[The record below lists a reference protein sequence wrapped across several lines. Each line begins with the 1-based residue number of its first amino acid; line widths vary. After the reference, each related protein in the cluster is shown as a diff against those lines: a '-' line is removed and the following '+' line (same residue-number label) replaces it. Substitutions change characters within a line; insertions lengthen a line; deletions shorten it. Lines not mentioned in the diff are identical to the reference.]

1 MSDRIL
7 HHPIQKRGSFHSP
20 SILLLSFL
28 LCSLTALLLPIQ
40 AHADTSSSTVNGKV
54 PAQYIAETQGK
65 SWAVIIGIDKYLN
78 LAGLAYAVDDA
89 KSMARMLG
97 RQGFTVSSLYN
108 TQATKKAILQELRH
122 NLVTQV
128 QKNDRVLI
136 FFAGHIGETPGKGKQ
151 QPAGYMMPVDTEPGL
166 LADTAISVDLL
177 RELSE
182 SLPAKQ
188 VLILID
194 ICYGGI
200 AGRSQRSFPPMT
212 SNYLKMIASESAR
225 QLITAGGTGQQAL
238 AGPKWK
244 HSVFTYYLL
253 EGIGKGKG
261 DLNGDGIIP
270 TSELFTYL
278 DEHVQ
283 SAALTHKHVQR
294 PEMWGLSG
302 DKGEFV
308 FIPEKFSSNPQVAN
322 TQGKTSNPAAGTV
335 ETIVGLLK
343 SFGNPLDVFNNGP
356 SGKSEQADK
365 QKTVEEE
372 AAALEA
378 EREKFELQALQSLK
392 EQRQREKDLQAQLA
406 EAQRLAEEEERRRVA
421 AEQARQEQEALLAE
435 QQAALKAEQARVA
448 AEEEHRKQVLAE
460 QEQTRL
466 AQLAEAQ
473 RLAAEEER
481 RRVAAEQ
488 ARQEQE
494 ALLAQQLA
502 ALKAEQARVAAEEKQ
517 QRQLALAQLAEAQR
531 LAAEE
536 ERRRVAAEQARR
548 EQEALL
554 AEQQAALKA
563 EQARVAAEEKQRQLA
578 LAQLAEAQRLAAE
591 EERRRVAAEQARREQ
606 EALLVQ
612 QQAALK
618 AQQAK
623 LAAEEERRKQLL
635 AQREREF
642 QTQLAIAQRMVAEE
656 ERRRVEA
663 EKARLA
669 AEEQKRKQL
678 LAERELTRQTQLAEA
693 RRMAEEQARI
703 EAEEQRRKEAL
714 AKQELTRQAQLAEA
728 RRVAEEQAR
737 IEAEEQRRKEALARQ
752 ELTRQA
758 QLAEARRVAEE
769 QARIEAEEQRRKE
782 ALAKEELTRQTQLAE
797 ARRVAEEQARIKQE
811 AAMKAEKA
819 RLAALEEEREQVARL
834 KQEAAM
840 KAEKARLAAEEQ
852 QRQQAEEARR
862 LADLEEERRRVAAE
876 RERKELEA
884 KVTQPPIIVP
894 NGGNEPAGP
903 SSGSSL
909 TPGTLSASTP
919 SPPSPSAIEPS
930 SNENSGFFGFFK
942 NMFENDSSSP
952 PAASDQPKVS
962 QPEPILEARLHQQDL
977 PGAVESALSGNDDVP
992 MILIPAGEFRMGST
1006 ENQISSLLK
1015 DFEGIQFNAFQA
1027 EIPQRQVSLKAY
1039 YIDQYEVSY
1048 RRYRAFLEST
1058 GRAAPAFWENE
1069 RFHKPDHPVLGV
1081 TWYDATAY
1089 CTWAGKRLPTE
1100 AEWEYA
1106 ARGPQGYAYPW
1117 GNSWDPQRTNTASY
1131 WAGKNFSSM
1140 AKWGEW
1146 MQTAL
1151 DRGKAGPLEVGTFS
1165 NGVSPFGIHDMAGN
1179 ISEWVFDWY
1188 TPYENQPTLIHNPD
1202 GADSGTMKVHRGGS
1216 WSVSSI
1222 FARSTYR
1229 ARENP
1234 EKRSP
1239 YIGMR
1244 CAKSSQ

>member
-1 MSDRIL
+1 MFDRIL
-7 HHPIQKRGSFHSP
+7 HHAILRRGSLPSP
-20 SILLLSFL
+20 SILLLSFV
-28 LCSLTALLLPIQ
+28 LCSLTALHLPIQ
-40 AHADTSSSTVNGKV
+40 THADTSSNTVNGKV

-78 LAGLAYAVDDA
+78 LASLAYAVDDA
-89 KSMARMLG
+89 KSVARMLG
-97 RQGFTVSSLYN
+97 RQGFTVTSLYN
-108 TQATKKAILQELRH
+108 TQATKKAILQELRQ

-151 QPAGYMMPVDTEPGL
+151 QPVGYMMPVDTEPGL

-188 VLILID
+188 VLFLID

-200 AGRSQRSFPPMT
+200 AGRSQRSFPPMN
-212 SNYLKMIASESAR
+212 SNYLKMIASEPAR

-270 TSELFTYL
+270 TSELFAFL

-294 PEMWGLSG
+294 PEMWGLSA

-322 TQGKTSNPAAGTV
+322 TPNQQGKASNPAPGTV

-343 SFGNPLDVFNNGP
+343 SFGNPLDVFNNMP

-406 EAQRLAEEEERRRVA
+406 EAQRLAAEEERRRVA
-421 AEQARQEQEALLAE
+421 AEQARQEQEALLAQ

-448 AEEEHRKQVLAE
+448 AEEEHRRQVLAE

-494 ALLAQQLA
+494 ALLAQQ
-502 ALKAEQARVAAEEKQ
+502 
-517 QRQLALAQLAEAQR
+517 
-531 LAAEE
+531 
-536 ERRRVAAEQARR
+536 
-548 EQEALL
+548 
-554 AEQQAALKA
+554 QAALKA
-563 EQARVAAEEKQRQLA
+563 EQARMAAEEKQRQLA

-591 EERRRVAAEQARREQ
+591 EERRRVAAEQARQEQ
-606 EALLVQ
+606 EALLAQ

-623 LAAEEERRKQLL
+623 LAAEEERRRQLL
-635 AQREREF
+635 AQQEREF
-642 QTQLAIAQRMVAEE
+642 QTQLALAQRMVAEE

-693 RRMAEEQARI
+693 RRMAEEQARM

-714 AKQELTRQAQLAEA
+714 AKQ
-728 RRVAEEQAR
+728 
-737 IEAEEQRRKEALARQ
+737 
-752 ELTRQA
+752 
-758 QLAEARRVAEE
+758 
-769 QARIEAEEQRRKE
+769 
-782 ALAKEELTRQTQLAE
+782 ELTRQTQLAE

-884 KVTQPPIIVP
+884 KLTQPQIIP
-894 NGGNEPAGP
+894 NGGNDPAKP
-903 SSGSSL
+903 SPESSPS
-909 TPGTLSASTP
+909 PGAISAFTP

-930 SNENSGFFGFFK
+930 SNESSGFFGFFK
-942 NMFENDSSSP
+942 NMFHDDPSSQ
-952 PAASDQPKVS
+952 PAASDQANAS
-962 QPEPILEARLHQQDL
+962 QPEPILEARLHEQDL
-977 PGAVESALSGNDDVP
+977 PGAVQSALSGNDDVP

-1006 ENQISSLLK
+1006 EDQISSLLK
-1015 DFEGIQFNAFQA
+1015 DFEGVQFNAFQA
-1027 EIPQRQVSLKAY
+1027 EIPQRQVTLNAY

-1048 RRYRAFLEST
+1048 RHYRAFLEST

-1106 ARGPQGYAYPW
+1106 ARGSQGFIYPW

-1165 NGVSPFGIHDMAGN
+1165 NGVSPFGVHDMAGN

-1188 TPYENQPTLIHNPD
+1188 TPYENQLTLIHNPN

-1244 CAKSSQ
+1244 CAKSDQ

>member
-1 MSDRIL
+1 MSDRTL

-20 SILLLSFL
+20 SILQLSFL

-54 PAQYIAETQGK
+54 PAQYIAETQGQ

-97 RQGFTVSSLYN
+97 RQGFTVTSLYN

-151 QPAGYMMPVDTEPGL
+151 QPVGYMMPVDTEPGL

-188 VLILID
+188 VLFLID

-212 SNYLKMIASESAR
+212 SNYLKMIASEPAR

-294 PEMWGLSG
+294 PEMWGLSA

-343 SFGNPLDVFNNGP
+343 SFGNPLDVFNNVP

-406 EAQRLAEEEERRRVA
+406 EAQRLAAEEERRRVA

-488 ARQEQE
+488 ARREQE
-494 ALLAQQLA
+494 ALLAEQLA

-517 QRQLALAQLAEAQR
+517 
-531 LAAEE
+531 
-536 ERRRVAAEQARR
+536 
-548 EQEALL
+548 
-554 AEQQAALKA
+554 
-563 EQARVAAEEKQRQLA
+563 QRQLA

-714 AKQELTRQAQLAEA
+714 A
-728 RRVAEEQAR
+728 
-737 IEAEEQRRKEALARQ
+737 RQ

-769 QARIEAEEQRRKE
+769 QARIDAEEQRRKE

-840 KAEKARLAAEEQ
+840 KAEKARLAAEEH

-862 LADLEEERRRVAAE
+862 LADLEEERRRTAAE

-884 KVTQPPIIVP
+884 RVTQPPIIVP
-894 NGGNEPAGP
+894 NGGNDPAGP
-903 SSGSSL
+903 SSGSSP
-909 TPGTLSASTP
+909 TPGTISASTP

-942 NMFENDSSSP
+942 NMFQNDSSSP
-952 PAASDQPKVS
+952 PAASDQPNVS

-1027 EIPQRQVSLKAY
+1027 EIPQRQISLKAY
-1039 YIDQYEVSY
+1039 YLDQYEVSY
-1048 RRYRAFLEST
+1048 RHYRAFLEST

-1165 NGVSPFGIHDMAGN
+1165 NGVSPFDIHDMAGN

-1188 TPYENQPTLIHNPD
+1188 TPYENQPTLIHNPN

-1239 YIGMR
+1239 YIGIR
-1244 CAKSSQ
+1244 CAKSSE